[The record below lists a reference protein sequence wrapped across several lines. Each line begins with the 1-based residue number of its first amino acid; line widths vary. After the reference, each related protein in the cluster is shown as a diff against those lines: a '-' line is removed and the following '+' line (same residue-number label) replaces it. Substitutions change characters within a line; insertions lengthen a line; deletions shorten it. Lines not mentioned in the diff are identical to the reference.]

1 MQLGRSEQARR
12 VVPRPRSA
20 PQGSS
25 LAPPPRPR
33 QGAFIP
39 AMMLGLARPLWASVS
54 PRGGDAVAGW
64 GPSGSLRGCRPR
76 PGPGRRGQE
85 MRKGLGSPSCPPS
98 GAAKRQGPEPHSP
111 TWLPPSPSQ
120 QPRDRQ
126 GKEATGRR
134 HPAELGPGQQRF
146 PVASSRARSCITS
159 SGSHSG
165 KELQSPGGLR
175 GEPSFPRPLL
185 AASGAGRGQAPRL
198 RVSACRAS
206 DRWEGSW
213 LPSAFRGDQAGLA
226 ARRCP
231 WPAGYRAG
239 GGFIS
244 RAGTECWDRGGCQVQ
259 AGGGSPALAP
269 SGPQFPLRPASLPHL
284 VLVSAPRPPPTLVAT
299 GSTGHK

>member
-1 MQLGRSEQARR
+1 
-12 VVPRPRSA
+12 
-20 PQGSS
+20 
-25 LAPPPRPR
+25 
-33 QGAFIP
+33 
-39 AMMLGLARPLWASVS
+39 MMLGLARPLWASVS

-185 AASGAGRGQAPRL
+185 AASGAGRGQASRL
-198 RVSACRAS
+198 RVSACRATAG
-206 DRWEGSW
+206 RAAGFRQLFGVTRPGWQHGGALGRLATGRAEG
-213 LPSAFRGDQAGLA
+213 LFREPEPNAWTEGDVRSKPA
-226 ARRCP
+226 AEARP
-231 WPAGYRAG
+231 WPLLGLS
-239 GGFIS
+239 FPS
-244 RAGTECWDRGGCQVQ
+244 VQ
-259 AGGGSPALAP
+259 HP
-269 SGPQFPLRPASLPHL
+269 FPTWFLC
-284 VLVSAPRPPPTLVAT
+284 PRPPPTLVAT